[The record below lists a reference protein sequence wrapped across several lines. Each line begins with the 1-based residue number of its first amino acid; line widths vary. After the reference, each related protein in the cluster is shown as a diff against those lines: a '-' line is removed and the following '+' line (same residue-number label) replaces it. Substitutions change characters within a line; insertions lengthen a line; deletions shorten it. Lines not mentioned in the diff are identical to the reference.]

1 MSKRIKG
8 LLQKELTG
16 RLTGV
21 ESVAVI
27 NPRGLDANK
36 NNEMRRKLHG
46 KGLRMTV
53 VKNTLARR
61 AAPETGMVGFEKLLD
76 GPSAL
81 IYVEDGAA
89 EKPASIADLARML
102 MDAKKE
108 NDALEFRGIFFDGD
122 IYEGDAGVSQVSK
135 LPTREEAI
143 GTVIA
148 CALSP
153 GRKLAGIFKGA
164 GNVAGLV
171 KAVEEKKKAE
181 GGEPAEAAAEAA

>member
-16 RLTGV
+16 RLQGLD
-21 ESVAVI
+21 SVAVI
-27 NPRGLDANK
+27 NPRGLSATK
-36 NNEMRRKLHG
+36 SNEMRRKLHG

-61 AAPETGMVGFEKLLD
+61 ASGETSIAGFEKLLD

-81 IYVEDGAA
+81 IYVEQTEG
-89 EKPASIADLARML
+89 EVASISAVARLL

-108 NDALEFRGIFFDGD
+108 NDALEFRGIFFDGEV
-122 IYEGDAGVSQVSK
+122 YEGDAGVAQVSK

-143 GTVIA
+143 GAVIA
-148 CALSP
+148 CALTP

-164 GNVAGLV
+164 GNVAGLI

-181 GGEPAEAAAEAA
+181 GGEGAAEAA

>member
-16 RLTGV
+16 RLKDV

-89 EKPASIADLARML
+89 EKPASIADIARML

-108 NDALEFRGIFFDGD
+108 NDALEFRGIFFDGEV
-122 IYEGDAGVSQVSK
+122 YEGDAGVSQVSK

-164 GNVAGLV
+164 GNVAGLI

-181 GGEPAEAAAEAA
+181 GGEPAAEAA

>member
-16 RLTGV
+16 RLQGID
-21 ESVAVI
+21 SVAVI

-36 NNEMRRKLHG
+36 NNAMRRKLHD

-61 AAPETGMVGFEKLLD
+61 ASAETGIAGFERLLD

-81 IYVEDGAA
+81 IYVETVGGSSS
-89 EKPASIADLARML
+89 SIADVARML

-108 NDALEFRGIFFDGD
+108 NDALEFRGIFFDGEV
-122 IYEGDAGVSQVSK
+122 YEGDAGVAQVSK

-164 GNVAGLV
+164 GNVAGLI
-171 KAVEEKKKAE
+171 KAVEEKRKEE
-181 GGEPAEAAAEAA
+181 GGEGAAEAA